1 MPGLLL
7 SVFITKMDQE
17 RFFIATVQVIS
28 AFLMVK
34 QVNRKIYYLS
44 ARA

>member
-1 MPGLLL
+1 MPGLLRCE
-7 SVFITKMDQE
+7 FITKTDQE
-17 RFFIATVQVIS
+17 RFFIATVQAIS

-34 QVNRKIYYLS
+34 QVNRKMYYLS